1 MYTSDMCLVS
11 GEIVG
16 TQDNDS
22 LVNGAIVVMLVSSP
36 SHNEELGFQKPV
48 WRVPVLK
55 QMSDVVV
62 TFLFEFQDPH
72 DEL

>member
-16 TQDNDS
+16 TQDNDG

-36 SHNEELGFQKPV
+36 SHNEELGFQKTGMESASAETNV
-48 WRVPVLK
+48 
-55 QMSDVVV
+55 
-62 TFLFEFQDPH
+62 
-72 DEL
+72 